1 MRGKQVSPG
10 PLPSKAVVKAQMQT
24 GAGYISG
31 TIYQHLLVEAGFR
44 DPEIEITQEHEVEG
58 VGVAI
63 ASATVRGRK
72 PAGT

>member
-1 MRGKQVSPG
+1 
-10 PLPSKAVVKAQMQT
+10 MQT